1 MSLLS
6 SSPVLLLLQPTT
18 LLSEREDG
26 CHTDTRV
33 HAAEAAEAAES
44 WAKQLAMGQSQRLT
58 PKEKSILVPK
68 EDEAPKAF
76 LGPY

>member
-6 SSPVLLLLQPTT
+6 SSLVLLLLEPTT
-18 LLSEREDG
+18 LIAEREDG
-26 CHTDTRV
+26 CHTETRV
-33 HAAEAAEAAES
+33 HAAEAAES
-44 WAKQLAMGQSQRLT
+44 WAHQLAMGQIQRLT

-76 LGPY
+76 LRPH

>member
-26 CHTDTRV
+26 CHTEARV
-33 HAAEAAEAAES
+33 HVAETAES

>member
-1 MSLLS
+1 MSLLN

-26 CHTDTRV
+26 CHTETRV
-33 HAAEAAEAAES
+33 HAAEAAES
-44 WAKQLAMGQSQRLT
+44 RAKQLAMGQSQRLT

-76 LGPY
+76 LGPC